1 MHKLEE
7 KIHLCIKVASIYPS
21 VYQVIESPWIDSS
34 SNFWGY
40 FNDIQVLL
48 FFLIVL
54 CIFQVDI
61 QMRNEDMRIDT
72 YRAGGAGGQHANTT
86 SSAVRIT
93 HLPTGIVVAIQDER
107 SQHMVWAFSVRTYVV
122 QILKFIYPLGV
133 LFTAWKHD
141 WDLICLCVE
150 FPFLCKSLE
159 VIPCCTEPSKSSQ
172 NPAGK
177 ALWKR
182 EVANCHGAVQP
193 SPRASKSSH
202 EIYHLWF
209 QRFVYKEVCE
219 LLQTCNSGSYCEC
232 QNVMP
237 IFNRNPILKVL

>member
-1 MHKLEE
+1 MHKHAE
-7 KIHLCIKVASIYPS
+7 KIHLCIKVASVYPS
-21 VYQVIESPWIDSS
+21 VYQVIESPWIDLS

-40 FNDIQVLL
+40 FNHIQVLL

-107 SQHMVWAFSVRTYVV
+107 SQHMVWAFSVRTYGV

-150 FPFLCKSLE
+150 FRFLCKSFGGDTLLYR
-159 VIPCCTEPSKSSQ
+159 TEQKLLKSCGQSSLKKRGCKLPWCGPTFAKSK
-172 NPAGK
+172 
-177 ALWKR
+177 
-182 EVANCHGAVQP
+182 
-193 SPRASKSSH
+193 
-202 EIYHLWF
+202 
-209 QRFVYKEVCE
+209 
-219 LLQTCNSGSYCEC
+219 
-232 QNVMP
+232 
-237 IFNRNPILKVL
+237 